1 MPGPIRSWNRVAR
14 LAVFVGG
21 ILANSAAAQQIVIAG
36 DVPEPRTVGPAD
48 MAKLHRYEVSA
59 SDHGRP
65 PVTYSGYAL
74 GDVLGLAGLT
84 LGESLR
90 GPRLASVVL
99 VEAAD
104 GYRVAFAL
112 AELDGGLG
120 DRMVLVADRAGG
132 QPLDT
137 KAGPLRL
144 VVPSERRGARW
155 VRQVQKIWVL
165 SVRPPS

>member
-1 MPGPIRSWNRVAR
+1 MARSPDSRGRSPWLSLLVVVTMASP
-14 LAVFVGG
+14 V
-21 ILANSAAAQQIVIAG
+21 AAQQIVIAG
-36 DVPEPRTVGPAD
+36 DVPEPRTVGPAEL
-48 MAKLHRYEVSA
+48 AKLHRYEVSA

-65 PVTYSGYAL
+65 PVTYSGFAL

-120 DRMVLVADRAGG
+120 DRMVLVVDRAGG
-132 QPLDT
+132 QPLDA

-155 VRQVQKIWVL
+155 IRQVQKIWVL
-165 SVRPPS
+165 QVRPPT